1 MSIQEKTETNIGLL
15 IVLTLVVVIWG
26 GLAQIV
32 PLFFQKSTTTPVDG
46 LEPYT
51 ALQLAGRDIYIRE
64 GCVGCHSQM
73 VRPFRAE
80 TERYGHYS
88 VAGEFIYDRP
98 FLWGSKRTG
107 PDLQRVGGRYSDDWH
122 RAHLINP
129 RDVVPESIMPGYP
142 WLQQNELDDSLIQD
156 KMKALN
162 LVSHKAYTDEQ
173 IAAAPAALAGKTEMD
188 ALITYLQSLG
198 THVKIRR

>member
-1 MSIQEKTETNIGLL
+1 MSLQDKVETNVGLL
-15 IVLTLVVVIWG
+15 IVLSLIVVIWG

-46 LEPYT
+46 LKPYS
-51 ALQLAGRDIYIRE
+51 ALELSGRDLYIRE
-64 GCVGCHSQM
+64 GCVSCHSQM

-88 VAGEFIYDRP
+88 VAGEFVYDRP

-107 PDLQRVGGRYSDDWH
+107 PDLHRVGGRYSDDWH

-142 WLQQNELDDSLIQD
+142 WLEENALNDTLIQD
-156 KMKALN
+156 KMRALN
-162 LVSHKAYTDEQ
+162 VTGHGYTEEQ
-173 IAAAPAALAGKTEMD
+173 IAAAPGELEGKTEMD
-188 ALITYLQSLG
+188 AMIAYLQSLG
-198 THVKIRR
+198 TNIKMRR

>member
-1 MSIQEKTETNIGLL
+1 MSLQEKTEVNVGLL

-32 PLFFQKSTTTPVDG
+32 PLFFQESTTQPVDG
-46 LEPYT
+46 LEPYSP
-51 ALQLAGRDIYIRE
+51 LQLAGRDLYIRE

-88 VAGEFIYDRP
+88 VAGEYIYDRP

-107 PDLQRVGGRYSDDWH
+107 PDLHRVGGRYSDDWH

-142 WLQQNELDDSLIQD
+142 WLQENELDDPLIQD
-156 KMKALN
+156 KMRALN
-162 LVSHKAYTDEQ
+162 LVSHKAYTEEQ
-173 IAAAPAALAGKTEMD
+173 IAAAPAALEGKTEMD
-188 ALITYLQSLG
+188 AMIAYLQSLG